1 MIDFLFKV
9 WTIFP
14 LPGWFSAGVDSLSNG
29 RQLSL
34 QVCNRGGKRCI
45 DGGEICI
52 TLHQRIQDVFFRR
65 GRIGQGAE
73 YPESSSVDS
82 WGIPTSCVIYLL
94 KAPCSKNWSCLPWAF
109 LLNFSVISALRYIA
123 FHLDQFL

>member
-1 MIDFLFKV
+1 MIDFLFTV

-45 DGGEICI
+45 DGGESCI

-73 YPESSSVDS
+73 
-82 WGIPTSCVIYLL
+82 IPREL
-94 KAPCSKNWSCLPWAF
+94 F
-109 LLNFSVISALRYIA
+109 G
-123 FHLDQFL
+123 